1 MHGPITEKPRMV
13 LFGEHA
19 EVLYKLAEI
28 LVQRGYA
35 VEWKKWEYSEQGV
48 YFPYGL
54 WDADRILMLYTQE
67 TLLRSCKSGTAFRR
81 LMRPGSRFNTG
92 ALLRKMILVP
102 ETAPE
107 EIPDAVFDTI
117 PALKAVPRVA
127 ESSIEALMAML
138 AAPETVTELREKPAP
153 ETVSAPPTGE
163 KPIFISY
170 SSQDK
175 DTVDALRGLLQQNG
189 IRCWMA
195 PYDIPPGARY
205 LQAIVN
211 AIDGCAAM
219 LVAVST
225 HSQDSE
231 QVEREVNLLISDY
244 PEKTVCALIIDGS
257 PMRGWMRLLLQNRQI
272 EQAAQ
277 ITAED
282 PGLSRLI
289 AVLRQ
294 LQS

>member
-1 MHGPITEKPRMV
+1 MLEPITDKPKLLV
-13 LFGEHA
+13 CGEHA
-19 EVLYKLAEI
+19 EPLRMLADH
-28 LVQRGYA
+28 LQQSGYEA
-35 VEWKKWEYSEQGV
+35 EWKEWRYSKPGTYLPNEAWQ
-48 YFPYGL
+48 
-54 WDADRILMLYTQE
+54 ADRVILLYTHE
-67 TLLRSCKSGTAFRR
+67 TLLRSCKSGAAFRR

-117 PALKAVPRVA
+117 PALRAVPRVA
-127 ESSIEALMAML
+127 KSSIEALMAML

-205 LQAIVN
+205 LQAIVD

>member
-1 MHGPITEKPRMV
+1 MPEPITDKPKLLV
-13 LFGEHA
+13 CGEHA
-19 EVLYKLAEI
+19 EPLRMLADH
-28 LVQRGYA
+28 LQQSGYEA
-35 VEWKKWEYSEQGV
+35 EWKEWRYSKPGTYLPNEAWQ
-48 YFPYGL
+48 
-54 WDADRILMLYTQE
+54 ADRVILLYTHE
-67 TLLRSCKSGTAFRR
+67 ALLRSCKSGTAFRR

-102 ETAPE
+102 ETSPE

>member
-1 MHGPITEKPRMV
+1 MLEPITDKPKLLV
-13 LFGEHA
+13 CGEHA
-19 EVLYKLAEI
+19 EPLRMLADH
-28 LVQRGYA
+28 LQQSGYEA
-35 VEWKKWEYSEQGV
+35 EWKEWRYSKPGTYLPHEAWQ
-48 YFPYGL
+48 
-54 WDADRILMLYTQE
+54 ADRVILLYTHE
-67 TLLRSCKSGTAFRR
+67 ALLRSCERGTVFHR
-81 LMRPGSRFNTG
+81 LMRDRTQISIYR
-92 ALLRKMILVP
+92 LIEKMIFLP
-102 ETAPE
+102 ESVYET
-107 EIPDAVFDTI
+107 IPDLFFDTF
-117 PALKAVPRVA
+117 PALRSVPNIFEASIEVLTTKVA
-127 ESSIEALMAML
+127 ELEMVMK
-138 AAPETVTELREKPAP
+138 EREKPAP

-205 LQAIVN
+205 LQAIVD

-244 PEKTVCALIIDGS
+244 PEKAVCALNIDGS